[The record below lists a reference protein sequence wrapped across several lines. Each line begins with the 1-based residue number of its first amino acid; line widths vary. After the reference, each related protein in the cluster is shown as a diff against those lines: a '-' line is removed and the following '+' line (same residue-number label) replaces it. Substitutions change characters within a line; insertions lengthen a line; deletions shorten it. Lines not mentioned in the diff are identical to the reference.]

1 MRKNNTSDKLYKTNA
16 VHFVLFRNYIILA
29 VLYFTMAQA
38 LIDDNGTL
46 MTLSVILTI
55 GYCLFAKTEDVFYV
69 LCGMTM
75 FENVFKVSGDIAW
88 FVPLLIFAFKILFK
102 EKFRFDAKALIS
114 LFLLFALELLMDF
127 SNGSMG
133 QLLVNLATIVFVFIA
148 FQKIDTLR
156 LNAFNIVLSLFIA
169 FLAIIYYL
177 LAMYGGIGNFI
188 SSFMSASYAYRFAH
202 SYGDTIGGA
211 MAIPL
216 YTTMI
221 ISCGLTCYLKV
232 DKLSFLHKFIA
243 LFAVIISMV
252 FGAMT
257 ISRSFYLGLI
267 ATIIAILIFK
277 SSNNKKHIKRTILF
291 FSIALI
297 AFLLFTESDVINKIF
312 SNLQLRL
319 DAGMGKDSDGR
330 GDIWISCITYLLNH
344 PLRLIFGMGASNYT
358 VIGAKAGEYFDA
370 GAHNLF
376 IDFLMSWG
384 LVGTVILVAFLAR
397 VMKRLKNSSSQFSS
411 QSLIPLITY
420 VCFAM
425 TALRSCSLKTWI
437 FLLIAYSFINETVYR
452 KKETNYDT

>member
-1 MRKNNTSDKLYKTNA
+1 MKKNNTSEKLYKTNA

-29 VLYFTMAQA
+29 LLYFTMAQA
-38 LIDDNGTL
+38 LIDDNVTL
-46 MTLSVILTI
+46 MTLSVILTT
-55 GYCLFAKTEDVFYV
+55 GYCLFAEAEDVFYA

-75 FENVFKVSGDIAW
+75 FENVFKISGDTAW
-88 FVPLLIFAFKILFK
+88 FVPLLIFAFKILLK
-102 EKFRFDAKALIS
+102 EKFRFDFKSLVS

-133 QLLVNLATIVFVFIA
+133 QLLVNLATIIFVFIA
-148 FQKIDTLR
+148 FQKINTLR

-177 LAMYGGIGNFI
+177 LTMYGGIGSFV
-188 SSFMSASYAYRFAH
+188 SSFMSSSYAYRFGH
-202 SYGDTIGGA
+202 SYGETVGGA

-232 DKLSFLHKFIA
+232 DNLSFFHKVII
-243 LFAVIISMV
+243 LFAVLISIV
-252 FGAMT
+252 FGALT

-267 ATIIAILIFK
+267 VTIIAILIFK

-291 FSIALI
+291 LIIVLI
-297 AFLLFTESDVINKIF
+297 AFLLLTESDVINKVF
-312 SNLQLRL
+312 SNLQSRL
-319 DAGMGKDSDGR
+319 DAGMEKDSYGR
-330 GDIWISCITYLLNH
+330 GDIWISCINYLLDH
-344 PLRLIFGMGASNYT
+344 PLRLIFGMGATNYT
-358 VIGAKAGEYFDA
+358 VIGAKIGEYFAA

-384 LVGTVILVAFLAR
+384 LVGTVIIIAFLTR
-397 VMKRLKNSSSQFSS
+397 IMDRLKNNSSQFSS

-425 TALRSCSLKTWI
+425 TALRSCSLKTWV
-437 FLLIAYSFINETVYR
+437 FLLIAYVFINADLYR
-452 KKETNYDT
+452 KKEINL

>member
-1 MRKNNTSDKLYKTNA
+1 MRKNNTSEKLYKINH
-16 VHFVLFRNYIILA
+16 VKFVSFLNFLILA
-29 VLYFTMAQA
+29 VLYFVMAQA
-38 LIDDNGTL
+38 LIEDNGTL
-46 MTLSVILTI
+46 MTLSVIFTI
-55 GYCLFAKTEDVFYV
+55 GYCVVAKTEYVFYV
-69 LCGMTM
+69 LCGITM

-88 FVPLLIFAFKILFK
+88 FIPLLIFAFKLLFK
-102 EKFRFDAKALIS
+102 EKFRFESKALIS
-114 LFLLFALELLMDF
+114 LLSLFALELLLDF

-133 QLLVNLATIVFVFIA
+133 QLLVNLATIIFIFVA
-148 FQKIDTLR
+148 FQKINTLR

-177 LAMYGGIGNFI
+177 LTMYGGIGIFV
-188 SSFMSASYAYRFAH
+188 SSFMSASYAYRFGH

-221 ISCGLTCYLKV
+221 ISCGLACYLKA
-232 DKLSFLHKFIA
+232 DKLSFRHKVIV
-243 LFAVIISMV
+243 LFAIIISMV

-267 ATIIAILIFK
+267 ATVIAILIFK
-277 SSNNKKHIKRTILF
+277 SSNNKKHIKGTILF
-291 FSIALI
+291 FVIVLI
-297 AFLLFTESDVINKIF
+297 AFLLFTESDIINKIF

-319 DAGMGKDSDGR
+319 DAGMEKNSDGR
-330 GDIWISCITYLLNH
+330 GDIWLSCISYLLNH
-344 PLRLIFGMGASNYT
+344 PLRLIFGIGASNYT

-384 LVGTVILVAFLAR
+384 LVGTVILFAFLTR
-397 VMKRLKNSSSQFSS
+397 IIRRLKNNSSQFSS

-437 FLLIAYSFINETVYR
+437 FLLIAYVFINEDVYR
-452 KKETNYDT
+452 NKETNL